1 MNTLHRPLSLIWPLP
16 WKLGAHWRLRW
27 PAAPARPA
35 LPSALPQ
42 VAALPPGQACTLQRS
57 AGRRLLLVSGR
68 LWLTVS
74 GDPTDHV
81 LQAGDSLPLP
91 RRGPVVV
98 ENDGQTTATWLL
110 C

>member
-16 WKLGAHWRLRW
+16 WKLGARLSLRRHV
-27 PAAPARPA
+27 APARPA
-35 LPSALPQ
+35 LPTALPQ
-42 VAALPPGQACTLQRS
+42 VAALPPGQARTLQHG
-57 AGRRLLLVSGR
+57 AGQRLLLVSGR
-68 LWLTVS
+68 LWVTVS

-91 RRGPVVV
+91 PRGPVVV